1 MAPSHRRAT
10 LLNVSR
16 TLGTQRPVIIEGRD
30 VVKNYGP
37 LAAVDNVDFSIL
49 DGEGFG
55 FLGPNGAGK
64 TSIMRMIQ
72 RLSPLS
78 SGSIVVNG
86 KTAGVDDR
94 GIKAI
99 LGVAP
104 QDESLDDD
112 LTVLQNLTV
121 YADYFDIPAKSG
133 LKKAEELLA
142 FFELNAKRGEKIRSL
157 SGGMRRRLQIA
168 RALVN
173 DPKILILD
181 EPTTGLD
188 PQARMVIWEKL
199 DSLHQQGVTMILTTH
214 YMEEAARL
222 CGRVAIMDRGK
233 IIALGHPARLVEE
246 RLGPM
251 VAELRANDAMADT
264 AEKTLKD
271 LGVTFEKAGARYL
284 IFNPPEGVGET
295 LGRHGQVIV
304 RASTLEDLFL
314 RLTGRGLA
322 GGA

>member
-1 MAPSHRRAT
+1 MT
-10 LLNVSR
+10 
-16 TLGTQRPVIIEGRD
+16 GRPVIIEGRN
-30 VVKNYGP
+30 VVKRYGS
-37 LAAVDNVDFSIL
+37 LVAVNGVDFSIL

-78 SGSIVVNG
+78 SGSIVVDG
-86 KTAGVDDR
+86 KTAGTDDR

-121 YADYFDIPAKSG
+121 YADYFGVPAKNA
-133 LKKAEELLA
+133 LRKADELLA
-142 FFELNAKRGEKIRSL
+142 FFELNAKRDEKIRSL
-157 SGGMRRRLQIA
+157 SGGMRRRLLIA

-199 DSLHQQGVTMILTTH
+199 DSLHRQGVTMILTTH
-214 YMEEAARL
+214 YMEEATRL
-222 CGRVAIMDRGK
+222 CGRVAIMDMGK
-233 IIALGHPARLVEE
+233 IIALGHPATLVEE
-246 RLGPM
+246 RLGP
-251 VAELRANDAMADT
+251 VAAELHVNDATADT
-264 AEKTLKD
+264 AEKTLKG
-271 LGVTFEKAGARYL
+271 LGMAFEKTGSRYL
-284 IFNPPEGVGET
+284 IFHPPDTALEK
-295 LGRHGQVIV
+295 LGRLGTVTV
-304 RASTLEDLFL
+304 RPPTLEDLFIH
-314 RLTGRGLA
+314 LTGRGLA

>member
-1 MAPSHRRAT
+1 
-10 LLNVSR
+10 LE
-16 TLGTQRPVIIEGRD
+16 TQRPVIIKGKG
-30 VVKNYGP
+30 VVKNYGS
-37 LAAVDNVDFSIL
+37 LVAVNNVDFSIL

-72 RLSPLS
+72 RLSPLT
-78 SGSIVVNG
+78 SGSIVVDG

-94 GIKAI
+94 NIKSI

-121 YADYFDIPAKSG
+121 YADYFGVPTAKA
-133 LKKAEELLA
+133 LKKAEELLE
-142 FFELNAKRGEKIRSL
+142 FFELTAKRGEKIRSL
-157 SGGMRRRLQIA
+157 SGGMRRRLLIA

-199 DSLHQQGVTMILTTH
+199 DNLHRQGVTMILTTH
-214 YMEEAARL
+214 YMEEATRL
-222 CGRVAIMDRGK
+222 CGRVAIMDMGK
-233 IIALGHPARLVEE
+233 IIALGHPASLVEE
-246 RLGPM
+246 RLGRV
-251 VAELRANDAMADT
+251 VAELHTKDGMADI
-264 AEKTLKD
+264 AGKALKD
-271 LGVTFEKAGARYL
+271 LGTAFEKTGSRYL
-284 IFNPPEGVGET
+284 IFHPPDTTRQT
-295 LGRHGQVIV
+295 LGRYGAITV
-304 RASTLEDLFL
+304 RPPTLEDLFIH
-314 RLTGRGLA
+314 LTGRGLA

>member
-1 MAPSHRRAT
+1 MT
-10 LLNVSR
+10 
-16 TLGTQRPVIIEGRD
+16 GRPVIVEGKN
-30 VVKNYGP
+30 VVKRYGS
-37 LAAVDNVDFSIL
+37 LVAVNDVDFSIL

-72 RLSPLS
+72 RLSPLT
-78 SGSIVVNG
+78 SGSIVADG

-94 GIKAI
+94 SIKSI

-121 YADYFDIPAKSG
+121 YADYFGIPSKSA
-133 LKKAEELLA
+133 LDKAQDLLA
-142 FFELNAKRGEKIRSL
+142 FFELNAKRDEKIRSL
-157 SGGMRRRLQIA
+157 SGGMRRRLLIA

-199 DSLHQQGVTMILTTH
+199 ENLHRQGVTMILTTH
-214 YMEEAARL
+214 YMEEATRL
-222 CGRVAIMDRGK
+222 CGRVAIMDMGK
-233 IIALGHPARLVEE
+233 IIALGHPATLVEE
-246 RLGPM
+246 RLGS
-251 VAELRANDAMADT
+251 VAAELHTYEVMADT
-264 AEKTLKD
+264 AGKAMKA
-271 LGVTFEKAGARYL
+271 LGVAFVQTGSRYL
-284 IFNPPEGVGET
+284 IFHPPDTALEKLKE
-295 LGRHGQVIV
+295 LGTVTV
-304 RASTLEDLFL
+304 RRPTLEDLFIH
-314 RLTGRGLA
+314 LTGRGLA

>member
-1 MAPSHRRAT
+1 M
-10 LLNVSR
+10 
-16 TLGTQRPVIIEGRD
+16 TQRPVIIEGKG
-30 VVKNYGP
+30 VVKNYGS
-37 LAAVDNVDFSIL
+37 LVAVNNVDFSIL

-64 TSIMRMIQ
+64 TSVMRMIQ
-72 RLSPLS
+72 RLSPLT
-78 SGSIVVNG
+78 SGSIVVDG

-94 GIKAI
+94 DIKAI

-121 YADYFDIPAKSG
+121 YADYFGVPAAKA

-142 FFELNAKRGEKIRSL
+142 FFELTAKRGEKIRSL
-157 SGGMRRRLQIA
+157 SGGMRRRLLIA

-199 DSLHQQGVTMILTTH
+199 DGLHRQGVTMILTTH
-214 YMEEAARL
+214 YMEEASRL
-222 CGRVAIMDRGK
+222 CGRVAIMDMGK
-233 IIALGHPARLVEE
+233 IIAQGHPARLVEE

-251 VAELRANDAMADT
+251 VAELHADDAMADT
-264 AEKTLKD
+264 TKKELKGLGMAFEKT
-271 LGVTFEKAGARYL
+271 GSRYL
-284 IFNPPEGVGET
+284 IFNPPGAVAGT
-295 LGRHGQVIV
+295 LGRYGAVTV
-304 RASTLEDLFL
+304 RPSTLEDLFL
-314 RLTGRGLA
+314 RLTGRGLVE
-322 GGA
+322 GA

>member
-1 MAPSHRRAT
+1 MTGH
-10 LLNVSR
+10 
-16 TLGTQRPVIIEGRD
+16 PVIIEGRG
-30 VVKNYGP
+30 VVKNYGS
-37 LAAVDNVDFSIL
+37 LVAVNNVDFSIL

-64 TSIMRMIQ
+64 TSVMRMIQ
-72 RLSPLS
+72 CLSPLT
-78 SGSIVVNG
+78 SGSIVVDG
-86 KTAGVDDR
+86 KTAGVYDR
-94 GIKAI
+94 DIKAI

-121 YADYFDIPAKSG
+121 YADYFGIPAVQAI
-133 LKKAEELLA
+133 KKAEELLE
-142 FFELNAKRGEKIRSL
+142 FFELTAKRGEKIRSL
-157 SGGMRRRLQIA
+157 SGGMRRRLLIA

-199 DSLHQQGVTMILTTH
+199 DGLHRQGVTMILTTH
-214 YMEEAARL
+214 YMEEASRL

-233 IIALGHPARLVEE
+233 IIAQGHPARLVEE
-246 RLGPM
+246 RLGPV
-251 VAELRANDAMADT
+251 VAELHANDAMADISEQ
-264 AEKTLKD
+264 ALKD
-271 LGVTFEKAGARYL
+271 LGMELEKTGARYL
-284 IFNPPEGVGET
+284 IFNPPGGAVGT
-295 LGRHGQVIV
+295 LGRYGSVTV
-304 RASTLEDLFL
+304 RPSTLEDLFL
-314 RLTGRGLA
+314 RLTGRGLV

>member
-1 MAPSHRRAT
+1 M
-10 LLNVSR
+10 
-16 TLGTQRPVIIEGRD
+16 GRPVIVEGRN
-30 VVKNYGP
+30 VVKRYGSL
-37 LAAVDNVDFSIL
+37 LAVNDVDFSIL

-64 TSIMRMIQ
+64 TSVMRMIQ
-72 RLSPLS
+72 RLSPLT
-78 SGSIVVNG
+78 SGSIVVDG

-94 GIKAI
+94 NIKSI

-121 YADYFDIPAKSG
+121 YADYFGIPSKSA
-133 LKKAEELLA
+133 LDKAESLLN
-142 FFELNAKRGEKIRSL
+142 FFELNAKRDEKIRSL
-157 SGGMRRRLQIA
+157 SGGMRRRLLIA

-199 DSLHQQGVTMILTTH
+199 ESLHRQGVTLILTTH

-222 CGRVAIMDRGK
+222 CGRVAIMDMGK
-233 IIALGHPARLVEE
+233 IIALGHPATLVEE
-246 RLGPM
+246 RLGS
-251 VAELRANDAMADT
+251 VAAELHTDEEMADT
-264 AEKTLKD
+264 AGKAMKD
-271 LGVTFEKAGARYL
+271 LGVTFEKTGSRYL
-284 IFNPPEGVGET
+284 IFHPPDTALEKLKQ
-295 LGRHGQVIV
+295 LGTVTV
-304 RASTLEDLFL
+304 RRPTLEDLFIH
-314 RLTGRGLA
+314 LTGRGLA
-322 GGA
+322 GGG

>member
-1 MAPSHRRAT
+1 MNA
-10 LLNVSR
+10 SR
-16 TLGTQRPVIIEGRD
+16 TLGAQRPVIIEGKN
-30 VVKNYGP
+30 VVKNYGS
-37 LAAVDNVDFSIL
+37 LVAVNNVDFSIL

-64 TSIMRMIQ
+64 TSVMRMIQ

-78 SGSIVVNG
+78 SGSIVVDG

-94 GIKAI
+94 DIKAI

-121 YADYFDIPAKSG
+121 YADYFGIPAVQA
-133 LKKAEELLA
+133 LKKAEELLE
-142 FFELNAKRGEKIRSL
+142 FFELTAKRGEKIRSL
-157 SGGMRRRLQIA
+157 SGGMRRRLLIA

-199 DSLHQQGVTMILTTH
+199 DGLHRQGVTMILTTH
-214 YMEEAARL
+214 YMEEASRL

-233 IIALGHPARLVEE
+233 IIAQGHPARLVEE
-246 RLGPM
+246 RLGPV
-251 VAELRANDAMADT
+251 VAELHANDAMADI
-264 AEKTLKD
+264 AEQALKD
-271 LGVTFEKAGARYL
+271 LGMELEKTGARYL
-284 IFNPPEGVGET
+284 IFNPPGGAAGT
-295 LGRHGQVIV
+295 LGRYGAVTV
-304 RASTLEDLFL
+304 RPSTLEDLFL

-322 GGA
+322 GAA

>member
-1 MAPSHRRAT
+1 MT
-10 LLNVSR
+10 
-16 TLGTQRPVIIEGRD
+16 GRPVIIEGRN
-30 VVKNYGP
+30 VVKRYGS
-37 LAAVDNVDFSIL
+37 LVAVNDVDFSIL

-78 SGSIVVNG
+78 SGSIVVDG

-94 GIKAI
+94 AIKAI

-121 YADYFDIPAKSG
+121 YADYFGVPTKSA

-142 FFELNAKRGEKIRSL
+142 FFELNAKRDEKIRSL
-157 SGGMRRRLQIA
+157 SGGMRRRLLIA

-199 DSLHQQGVTMILTTH
+199 DSLHRQGVTMILTTH
-214 YMEEAARL
+214 YMEEAVRL
-222 CGRVAIMDRGK
+222 CGRVAIMDMGK
-233 IIALGHPARLVEE
+233 IIALGHPASLVEK
-246 RLGPM
+246 RLGP
-251 VAELRANDAMADT
+251 VAAELRANDATADT

-271 LGVTFEKAGARYL
+271 IGMAFEKTGSRYL
-284 IFNPPEGVGET
+284 IFHPQDTALEKLRQ
-295 LGRHGQVIV
+295 LGTVTV
-304 RASTLEDLFL
+304 RRPTLEDLFIH
-314 RLTGRGLA
+314 LTGRGLV

>member
-1 MAPSHRRAT
+1 M
-10 LLNVSR
+10 
-16 TLGTQRPVIIEGRD
+16 TQRPVIIEGRG
-30 VVKNYGP
+30 VVKNYGA
-37 LAAVDNVDFSIL
+37 LVAVNNVDFSIL

-64 TSIMRMIQ
+64 TSVMRMIQ

-78 SGSIVVNG
+78 SGSIVVDG

-94 GIKAI
+94 GIKSI

-112 LTVLQNLTV
+112 LSVLQNLTV
-121 YADYFDIPAKSG
+121 YADYFGVPARRAME
-133 LKKAEELLA
+133 KAEELLA
-142 FFELNAKRGEKIRSL
+142 FFELTAKRAEKIRSL
-157 SGGMRRRLQIA
+157 SGGMRRRLLIA

-188 PQARMVIWEKL
+188 PQARMVIWDKL
-199 DSLHQQGVTMILTTH
+199 DGLHRQGVTMILTTH
-214 YMEEAARL
+214 YMEEASRL

-233 IIALGHPARLVEE
+233 IIAQGRPARLVEE
-246 RLGPM
+246 RLGP
-251 VAELRANDAMADT
+251 VAAELSANEGMADT
-264 AEKTLKD
+264 AEKALKNS
-271 LGVTFEKAGARYL
+271 GMTFEKIGARYL
-284 IFNPPEGVGET
+284 IFNPPDTVSQT
-295 LGRHGQVIV
+295 LGRYGSVTV

-322 GGA
+322 GSA